1 MKKHTFKDWF
11 AATRYWSFS
20 VSSLPAVATIAL
32 MCYYNGFGQINWLNA
47 VLAVVGVVIFHAAG
61 NLLSD
66 VGDYKS
72 GADCEEAFAV
82 PNLVKHIFEPKEYL
96 RLSYALFA
104 IGIAIGLFLTWR
116 CGWQLL
122 VVGGLGFVFTVL
134 YTQSKNVFL
143 SDLNI
148 FVIFGMLIM
157 LGTSLVSTGAIDF
170 RSLLL
175 TIPLGLITLS
185 VLHANN
191 TVDIQSDGNAGL
203 HTLAMAMGQTAAA
216 KTYIVYQVLPFVWV
230 AVCAVLGYLPWTALL
245 CLVAFIPAMGNIK
258 KAARYKEEGRDAL
271 IGLDLM
277 SAKLQLIFSL
287 TLAVGL
293 FVAALL

>member
-1 MKKHTFKDWF
+1 MKKHSIKEWF

-20 VSSLPAVATIAL
+20 VSALPAVATVAL
-32 MCYYNGFGQINWLNA
+32 MCYFNGFSSINWLNA

-66 VGDYKS
+66 VGDFKS

-96 RLSYALFA
+96 RFSYSLFA
-104 IGIAIGLFLTWR
+104 IGIVIGLFLTWR

-122 VVGGLGFVFTVL
+122 IIGGLGFLFTVL

-148 FVIFGMLIM
+148 FVIYGMLIM
-157 LGTSLVSTGAIDF
+157 LGTSLVTTGAVDF

-175 TIPLGLITLS
+175 TVPLGLITLS

-191 TVDIQSDGNAGL
+191 TVDISTDGNAGL
-203 HTLAMAMGQTAAA
+203 HTLAMAMGQDVAARV
-216 KTYIVYQVLPFVWV
+216 YIVYQILPFVWV
-230 AVCAVLGYLPWTALL
+230 AACALLGYLPWFALL
-245 CLVAFIPAMGNIK
+245 CIIALIPAMGNIK
-258 KAARYKEEGRDAL
+258 KAAKYKVEGRDAL

>member
-1 MKKHTFKDWF
+1 MKKHAFKDWF

-20 VSSLPAVATIAL
+20 VSALPAVATIAL
-32 MCYYNGFGQINWLNA
+32 MCYYYGFEQINWLNA
-47 VLAVVGVVIFHAAG
+47 VLAVVGVVVFHAAG

-66 VGDYKS
+66 VGDFKS

-96 RLSYALFA
+96 RLSYSLFA

-122 VVGGLGFVFTVL
+122 VVGGLGFVFTLL
-134 YTQSKNVFL
+134 YTQSKNAYL

-157 LGTSLVSTGAIDF
+157 LGTSLVSTGSIDF

-175 TIPLGLITLS
+175 TIPLGFITLS

-191 TVDIQSDGNAGL
+191 TVDIKTDGAAGL
-203 HTLAMAMGQTAAA
+203 HTLAMAIGERVSAR
-216 KTYIVYQVLPFVWV
+216 TYILYQIIPFVWV
-230 AVCAVLGYLPWTALL
+230 VVCAVMGWMPWTALL

-258 KAARYKEEGRDAL
+258 KAAQYKVEGRNAL

-293 FVAALL
+293 FVAAIL